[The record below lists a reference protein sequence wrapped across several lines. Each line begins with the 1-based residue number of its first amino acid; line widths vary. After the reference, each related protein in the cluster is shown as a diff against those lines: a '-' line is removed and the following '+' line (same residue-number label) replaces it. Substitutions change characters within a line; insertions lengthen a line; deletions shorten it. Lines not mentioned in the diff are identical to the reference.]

1 MNTRFLITAVA
12 IFMAP
17 VVTTTLSNAS
27 AKTVCGAKVHNKY
40 GVLRS
45 RHGSSLATLRKDGSS
60 HVVIYHRDKT
70 APLGWSHSLRA
81 YLPDHES
88 HWRVN
93 LTTIQPMARKR
104 SGFDVLIDDLPRQ
117 HFDKGEI
124 ENTNSVNE
132 WVLFFANQ
140 NATSLVEKMK
150 RGNIFVWGYETHTFQ
165 RVKIPFQL
173 NGFTRAAKWAK
184 CAQATLAGE
193 PTDN

>member
-1 MNTRFLITAVA
+1 MITRTLLTTVA

-17 VVTTTLSNAS
+17 VLTTTLSSAS
-27 AKTVCGAKVHNKY
+27 AKTVCGAEVHTKY
-40 GVLRS
+40 GELRS

-88 HWRVN
+88 YWRVN
-93 LTTIQPMARKR
+93 VTSVQPMARKR
-104 SGFDVLIDDLPRQ
+104 SGFDVFIDDQPRQ

-124 ENTNSVNE
+124 ENTISVNE
-132 WVLFFANQ
+132 WELFFANQ
-140 NATSLVEKMK
+140 NATSLIEKMK
-150 RGNIFVWGYETHTFQ
+150 QGNVFVWGYETPTFQ
-165 RVKIPFQL
+165 GIKVPFQL
-173 NGFTRAAKWAK
+173 NGFTRAANWAK